1 MKIST
6 LNDSSTRKL
15 RPNLETQDLPD
26 SNRKLISHDLDLDI
40 VPIKPDDP
48 KFDAL
53 RNRLKNAKRSS
64 NVGMQKALA
73 RIHAF
78 NIASTF
84 ATKEPT
90 KDFDADFWKEEP
102 ESEEQAQQ

>member
-26 SNRKLISHDLDLDI
+26 SNRKLISDDLDI

-73 RIHAF
+73 RLHAF

-90 KDFDADFWKEEP
+90 KDFDADFLKEEP